1 MTETLNRVRGV
12 GAWPKNA
19 DGTYPK
25 PQTPEQWEL
34 FFSDPMARICSGF
47 LYQIMTKAPGDGDDE
62 ATNIE
67 PFRPNRAQR
76 RQLSRLWFRNVIL
89 KARQLGFTT
98 LVCIMWLDHALF
110 VPNQR
115 CVMVA
120 QDIPK
125 ATALFRDKVKFAYD
139 RLPDEVKDRI
149 RTTELN
155 KTQIVFDNNSSV
167 EITNS
172 ARSGT
177 VHRLHISEMGKIG
190 ATHPHKAKEI
200 VTGSFPAVPLKGGII
215 IVESTAEGQAGE
227 FFKIVSKAIQN
238 SDSGKELN
246 ERDFR
251 LSFYPWHAEPEYVLT
266 QHQRETKEDT
276 EYFAEVEAAIGK
288 KLTEPQRN
296 WYIATRD
303 ADFSGDEEKMWQ
315 EYPSTV
321 EEAFKVSTEGT
332 YYAKQLAAAR
342 KQKRIGFYPY
352 VEGIPVHTFWD
363 IGRSDGTG
371 VWLMQQLGGEHRFFS
386 YIEGWNEGYA
396 YYVGELQKLGYV
408 WGIHHLPHDA
418 GHKRQQEFTSE
429 TPKDTLE
436 RMKLGG
442 RWDVVDRIDDI
453 NHGINLTRAFLSKC
467 TFDAVGCAN
476 GLIHL
481 QNYRKDWDE
490 THGTWKHSPRKDE
503 HTEAADAI
511 RQAAQGYKSTASTK
525 AASRAPSN
533 WRTA

>member
-1 MTETLNRVRGV
+1 MSATVKRLRGV
-12 GAWPKNA
+12 GAWPKNP

-25 PQTPEQWEL
+25 PQNPDEWER

-47 LYQIMTKAPGDGDDE
+47 LYQIMTKAPDDDDE
-62 ATNIE
+62 DATNIE

-76 RQLSRLWFRNVIL
+76 RLLSRLWVRNVIL

-98 LVCIMWLDHALF
+98 LVCIMFLDHALF

-120 QDIPK
+120 QDLPK
-125 ATALFRDKVKFAYD
+125 ATSLFNDKVKFAFQ
-139 RLPDEVKDRI
+139 RLPEEVRSRI
-149 RTTELN
+149 PAGKINETTLELA
-155 KTQIVFDNNSSV
+155 NNSKF

-177 VHRLHISEMGKIG
+177 VHRLHVSEMGKIG
-190 ATHPHKAKEI
+190 ATHPRKAKEI
-200 VTGSFPAVPLKGGII
+200 VTGSFPAVPLKGGMI

-227 FFKIVSKAIQN
+227 FYKIVQRALRVMET
-238 SDSGKELN
+238 GKKLN

-251 LSFYPWHAEPEYVLT
+251 LTFSPWHEEPGYVLT
-266 QHQRETKEDT
+266 QHQPETKEDS
-276 EYFAEVEAAIGK
+276 EYFAEVEKAIK
-288 KLTEPQRN
+288 RTLSREQRN

-321 EEAFKVSTEGT
+321 EEAFKVSTEGV
-332 YYAKQLAAAR
+332 YYAKQLSVAR
-342 KQKRIGFYPY
+342 KQKRIGFFPY
-352 VEGIPVHTFWD
+352 VEGLPVHTFWD

-371 VWLMQQLGGEHRFFS
+371 IWLMQQVGGEHRFIE

-396 YYVGELQKLGYV
+396 HYIAELQSRGYV
-408 WGIHHLPHDA
+408 WGTHHVPHDA
-418 GHKRQQEFTSE
+418 GHKRQQEYSSE

-436 RMKLGG
+436 RLLPGN
-442 RWDVVDRIDDI
+442 WVVVSKIDDI
-453 NHGINLTRAFLSKC
+453 NHGIQLTRSSFSKC
-467 TFDAVGCAN
+467 TFDEIGCKQ

-481 QNYRKDWDE
+481 MNYRKEWDE
-490 THGTWKHSPRKDE
+490 SLGTWKQLPRKDE
-503 HTEAADAI
+503 HTEAADAF
-511 RQAAQGYKSTASTK
+511 RQHAQGFTPK
-525 AASRAPSN
+525 ANTPKTQRPRAN